1 MPTPFGG
8 GQLLRPHRVLS
19 NRARSLRHSVV
30 SQIKKYTAD
39 EPDKINKKKK
49 TPTGDGLGPHGRTDR
64 TRKYLLANPLRFP
77 NRKARVPRPYETRRR
92 SLFDNSDG
100 RAVDRTSITH
110 RFPRKLSRRNSKGA
124 ARRGSATFF
133 FVARRS

>member
-1 MPTPFGG
+1 MEQKLKRVIRGGHGGGKGEGRVGVGETRGWRGSHLNENGVPTPFGG

-49 TPTGDGLGPHGRTDR
+49 NSDRRRPRPSRTDR
-64 TRKYLLANPLRFP
+64 
-77 NRKARVPRPYETRRR
+77 PYSEIP
-92 SLFDNSDG
+92 SCE
-100 RAVDRTSITH
+100 
-110 RFPRKLSRRNSKGA
+110 
-124 ARRGSATFF
+124 SAT
-133 FVARRS
+133 VSEPKGPGT